1 MMCALF
7 LNGRVYARGAY
18 SSCYA
23 AASRLDLMRDVATS
37 NGTVSRPIPGAMIS
51 PCDAPGP
58 MLAGDGLTLAG
69 GAPLPPM
76 PMPVTIDE
84 VAA

>member
-1 MMCALF
+1 MIFGVF
-7 LNGRVYARGAY
+7 LNGRVYARGAA

-23 AASRLDLMRDVATS
+23 AARHLDLTQEVDTFDGKALRLL
-37 NGTVSRPIPGAMIS
+37 PGAYIG

-58 MLAGDGLTLAG
+58 MLAGDGLTLADG
-69 GAPLPPM
+69 SPLPPM
-76 PMPVTIDE
+76 PAPQVIDV